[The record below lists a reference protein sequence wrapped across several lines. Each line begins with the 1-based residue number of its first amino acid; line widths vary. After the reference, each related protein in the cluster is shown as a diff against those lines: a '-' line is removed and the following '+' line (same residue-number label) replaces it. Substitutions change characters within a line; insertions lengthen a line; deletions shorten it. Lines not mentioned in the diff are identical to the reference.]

1 MYLKKII
8 MQGFKSFADKTVI
21 DFEEGVTAIV
31 GPNGSG
37 KSNILDALR
46 WVMGEMSAKTLRGAN
61 MQQII
66 FSGTE
71 VRKPLNFAE
80 VTLVL
85 DNSTRAFPTD
95 FDELSVTRRVF
106 RSGESGY
113 FINNAACRLRDV
125 QELFMDTGI
134 GKGGYSMIGQG
145 NVSQI
150 LSTKAEDRREFFEGA
165 AGISK
170 FKHRKEEA
178 KRKLDNT
185 TDNLNRVNDIVGELE
200 LQIGP
205 LENQSKKAKKYLEYY
220 EEYKGLD
227 VSMSVITLDKN
238 EDLLKKAKENLQSV
252 SDEMEELRKSG
263 DKTAQRVEELILN
276 AKSKDEEK
284 EEKNSALT
292 AVENIRLNAQHD
304 IQIAKNNILN
314 NEKNAERIDRETE
327 FSKKRIES
335 INTEIADKRALIE
348 EDRRLSE
355 ELTNGFANV
364 SERNNEI
371 FQEVAKKKTEIETLR
386 AVLLD
391 SKEKA
396 TEKKATYEGQELIR
410 KEYLQRRDDLE
421 AEINAKSK
429 DKTKIEEEIK
439 KNEEAY
445 KELEAKRLNM
455 QERVDELSND
465 LSQKKEELDS
475 ILKEES
481 EFVVSNNSMTSKK
494 RILEGMENDYE
505 GFSKSVKLV
514 LKAPE
519 LKRNSIYGT
528 LSGLISVDKKYI
540 TAVETALAGAMQNI
554 VVESEDDAKAAIS
567 YLKQNSGG
575 RATFLPVSAIKS
587 RRLDNEKDVL
597 KELGVLSVLSDIVNC
612 DKKYRQIVE
621 NLLGRTIVA
630 EDIDSAIA
638 LSKKYGYKFRTVTL
652 EGEILNAGGSMSGG
666 STNKQSGF
674 LSRANEIKELSVKI
688 ADGVKALNE
697 ITAKKESVE
706 SEVKAMET
714 RLSSYMPLLRGYEN
728 DAIIAKNNNEHLKE
742 SILSMGEGGKSLKVQ
757 AEAVEEQIK
766 QSGEEIAKLIGETRA
781 FERKAEETEK
791 QISELLSHLEAL
803 ETEKENAA
811 ASVMEET
818 LKIREISA
826 RIDAN
831 TQSIDSLLSTI
842 TALNAEQA
850 SKLGEKAEFIKE
862 NEQYKEEIDLAGEKI
877 EDAIKKAEFIKAE
890 IAEIDKEK
898 LAILEEQRVIQE
910 SNKEF
915 TDKLVLLQ
923 QEYSRAETKVEK
935 IENDTENIKSRL
947 WEDYELTVEGAKLIK
962 EDVED
967 EKAASKKVLE
977 LKGKIR
983 ALGSV
988 NMDAIEEYK
997 QVKERYEFLKTQKA
1011 DLEEAI
1017 ENLNKIISSTEELM
1031 EEHFN
1036 KQFALINESFQKV
1049 FAELFGGGKGRLYLS
1064 EPENILESGIEIE
1077 AQLPGKN
1084 LQNMSLYSGGERSMI
1099 ATALLFAI
1107 LAVKPTPFCVLDE
1120 IDAALDDV
1128 NVSRFATYL
1137 KNYLDDTQFVVITH
1151 RRGTMEA
1158 ANILYGVTMQEKGVT
1173 KMLSLQID
1181 EVTGDMVED

>member
-1 MYLKKII
+1 MYLKRII

-80 VTLVL
+80 VSLVL
-85 DNSTRAFPTD
+85 DNSTRAFPSD
-95 FDELSVTRRVF
+95 FDELVVTRRVF

-113 FINNAACRLRDV
+113 LINNAACRLRDV

-134 GKGGYSMIGQG
+134 GRGGYSMIGQG
-145 NVSQI
+145 NVAQI
-150 LSTKAEDRREFFEGA
+150 LSSKAEDRREFFEGA

-178 KRKLDNT
+178 KRKLENT
-185 TDNLNRVNDIVGELE
+185 SDNLSRVNDIANELE
-200 LQIGP
+200 MQIGP

-238 EDLLKKAKENLQSV
+238 QELLKTAKENLQIAG
-252 SDEMEELRKSG
+252 DQMEDLRRSG
-263 DKTAQRVEELILN
+263 EETARRVEELIES
-276 AKSKDEEK
+276 AKLKDEEK
-284 EEKNSALT
+284 EEKNNALT
-292 AVENIRLNAQHD
+292 IQENIRLTAQND
-304 IQIAKNNILN
+304 IQIAKNNIAN
-314 NEKNAERIDRETE
+314 NEKNTERIDRESE
-327 FSKKRIES
+327 NAKKRIES
-335 INTEIADKRALIE
+335 LNREIE
-348 EDRRLSE
+348 EKKAKIEEERCLSD
-355 ELTNGFANV
+355 ELTRGFGDV
-364 SERNNEI
+364 SEKNREI
-371 FQEVAKKKTEIETLR
+371 FDKVSEKKTEIETLR
-386 AVLLD
+386 QILFDA
-391 SKEKA
+391 KESMA
-396 TEKKATYEGQELIR
+396 EKKATYEGQELIR
-410 KEYLQRRDDLE
+410 KEYLSRREALE
-421 AEINAKSK
+421 TEIGAKSK
-429 DKTKIEEEIK
+429 DRDKIKEEIK
-439 KNEEAY
+439 KNEETLKA
-445 KELEAKRLNM
+445 LEDKKANM
-455 QERVDELSND
+455 QSRVDEITSD
-465 LSQKKEELDS
+465 LSEKKSELENVIKKETELT
-475 ILKEES
+475 
-481 EFVVSNNSMTSKK
+481 VQNNSMTSKK

-519 LKRNSIYGT
+519 LKSRNIFGT

-540 TAVETALAGAMQNI
+540 TAVETALSGAMQNI
-554 VVESEDDAKAAIS
+554 VVESEEDAKAAIN
-567 YLKQNSGG
+567 YLKSQNGG
-575 RATFLPVSAIKS
+575 RATFLPISAIKS
-587 RRLDNEKDVL
+587 KRLDNEKEIL
-597 KELGVLSVLSDIVNC
+597 KEDGVLSVLSDIVNC
-612 DKKYRQIVE
+612 DKKYRQIIE
-621 NLLGRTIVA
+621 NLLGRTIVLS
-630 EDIDSAIA
+630 DMDSAIA
-638 LSKKYGYKFRTVTL
+638 LAKKYSYKFRIVTL
-652 EGEILNAGGSMSGG
+652 DGEILNAGGSISGG
-666 STNKQSGF
+666 SVNRQSGF
-674 LSRANEIKELSVKI
+674 LSRANEIKELGIKI
-688 ADGVKALNE
+688 SDGIKELSE
-697 ITAKKESVE
+697 ISKKKETLE
-706 SEVKAMET
+706 EEVKNLDT
-714 RLSSYMPLLRGYEN
+714 RLSSYMPLLREYEN
-728 DAIIAKNNNEHLKE
+728 DAIILKTNNEHLKE
-742 SILSMGEGGKSLKVQ
+742 SIETGLGSEKNLKDQ
-757 AEAVEEQIK
+757 IEALEKQISE
-766 QSGEEIAKLIGETRA
+766 SGEEVAKLIGETRA
-781 FERKAEETEK
+781 FERKAIDTEK
-791 QISELLSHLEAL
+791 KIEEITEELDSLE
-803 ETEKENAA
+803 EEKENA
-811 ASVMEET
+811 SNSLMEST
-818 LKIREISA
+818 MQIREIAS
-826 RIDAN
+826 RIDAE
-831 TQSIDSLLSTI
+831 QSAIESLLSTI
-842 TALNAEQA
+842 SALSEEQN
-850 SKLGEKAEFIKE
+850 SKLLEKAEFIKE
-862 NEQYKEEIDLAGEKI
+862 NEQYLEEIDLSGEKI
-877 EDAIKKAEFIKAE
+877 EEAKKKIEFIKAE
-890 IAEIDKEK
+890 ILEIDKEK
-898 LAILEEQRVIQE
+898 DAILEEQKKIQE

-935 IENDTENIKSRL
+935 IENENESITFRL
-947 WEDYELTVEGAKLIK
+947 FEDYELTVEDARGQKQEIA
-962 EDVED
+962 D
-967 EKAASKKVLE
+967 EKEAAKRVSE
-977 LKGKIR
+977 LKGKIK

-997 QVKERYEFLKTQKA
+997 SVKERYEFLKTQKA
-1011 DLEEAI
+1011 DLESAI
-1017 ENLNKIISSTEELM
+1017 DNLNKIISSTEELM

-1036 KQFALINESFQKV
+1036 KQFALINDSFQNV
-1049 FAELFGGGKGRLYLS
+1049 FTELFGGGKGRLYLS

-1173 KMLSLQID
+1173 KMLSLEID